1 MRNCVLFIILWILKI
16 VVFLVNRLW
25 CRFNCLVNK
34 TREFWFTLLHDDFI
48 LFKKKSIFHSLVCV
62 RRVDYF
68 LRGEIR
74 KKVSWKK
81 SFGKKS
87 LRIKLPWEKSSKEKS
102 QGKSL
107 MGKCPGQKSHEKMF
121 LDKSLMEIDPGHKS
135 QKIPE
140 QSSTKE
146 NPRTKAP

>member
-87 LRIKLPWEKSSKEKS
+87 
-102 QGKSL
+102 
-107 MGKCPGQKSHEKMF
+107 
-121 LDKSLMEIDPGHKS
+121 
-135 QKIPE
+135 
-140 QSSTKE
+140 
-146 NPRTKAP
+146 PRTKVVYKKKSRTKVAWTKFPRQKSYGKIFLVKKSHGKMFPNKSPMKKSPRTKSDKHPW